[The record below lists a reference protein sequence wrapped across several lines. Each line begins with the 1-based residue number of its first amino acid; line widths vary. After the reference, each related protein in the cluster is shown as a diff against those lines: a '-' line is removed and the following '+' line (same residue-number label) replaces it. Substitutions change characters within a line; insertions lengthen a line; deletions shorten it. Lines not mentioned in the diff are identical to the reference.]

1 MPETFSQN
9 SLAEFVPQQIWI
21 KKIPLRFFGL
31 QIGTRMT
38 VVRLFDG
45 SLFLH
50 SPVRLDKNLKQELDK
65 LGRVRF
71 IISPNNLHHL
81 FLGDYFS
88 EYPLARIYAS
98 PGLPEKRKD
107 LKFSYV
113 LRDTPEPEW
122 QGDLHQT
129 IFYGPSGFSEVVFF
143 HPASGTLILADL
155 IMYFDEQSAPLTK
168 IATKMFGMYNQPT
181 PPLDFKQSLSQKFQQ
196 RLVVERILQWDF
208 DKIILA
214 HGRLIEKDGKKVF
227 KETFHW
233 LFEP

>member
-1 MPETFSQN
+1 MSGMSPQD
-9 SLAEFVPQQIWI
+9 SLREFVPGQIWI

-38 VVRLFDG
+38 IVRLKDG

-65 LGRVRF
+65 LGKVRF
-71 IISPNNLHHL
+71 IVSPNNLHHL

-98 PGLPEKRKD
+98 PGLPEKRRD
-107 LKFSYV
+107 LKFQYV
-113 LRDTPEPEW
+113 LRDTPESEW
-122 QGDLHQT
+122 QDDINQT
-129 IFYGPSGFSEVVFF
+129 IFYGSSGFSEVVFC

-155 IMYFDEQSAPLTK
+155 IMYFDGQSAFLTK
-168 IATKMFGMYNQPT
+168 IATRIFGMYNQPT
-181 PPLDFKQSLSQKFQQ
+181 PPLDVKQSLSQKFQQ
-196 RLVVERILQWDF
+196 RLVIERILQWDF

-227 KETFHW
+227 KETFSW
-233 LFEP
+233 LWES